1 MELDSTVSCKLQQ
14 SVDSHVE
21 KLNYSVVK
29 SVRRCQPIY
38 FYILSLFL
46 FYYQGGFFCR
56 YLDGG
61 ARLLQKKAVSCLILP
76 QPPWPYPRS
85 W

>member
-21 KLNYSVVK
+21 KLNYSIVK
-29 SVRRCQPIY
+29 SVIRCQPFY

-46 FYYQGGFFCR
+46 FYYQGGFSCR
-56 YLDGG
+56 YLDGFFY
-61 ARLLQKKAVSCLILP
+61 AEVQKLAVLDSYRKKLSLV
-76 QPPWPYPRS
+76 
-85 W
+85 